1 MKMDKLNKKL
11 TKLYWVEKISLAD
24 ILIFLVQSWF
34 EGIRVNYDRYQRSPL
49 AAKFLTYL
57 DMAGLNRIF
66 FPVELR
72 LGRKDAEGNALNYR
86 VEKELNDCIEGFF
99 ARHIPQESRRFKD
112 TLKSYIAAVLQGKVI
127 FITMVASEINFKTA
141 SAGENNIICLNDHPL
156 NYLLRGFYKDRGF
169 VIRRPVISMRYI
181 IFYLRPFC
189 YLAYFLLCKLGNYK
203 PKSNISDINPAIWV
217 EYYPDH
223 FHAFWIG
230 KIRAQ
235 GFDIVNYLD
244 RVDTPV
250 VKETIDEIETKGLKW
265 IDAHL
270 PSLIGM
276 SRLSLLDFLK
286 IFRNLFSVYFSRP
299 VWFGVFKFEY
309 FFLLP
314 IYESVFLRYK
324 VKILVQHQECLWKQ
338 GVQAL
343 AVERAGG
350 IMVGYHWS
358 AYPYY
363 LMSAENFPQHVYF
376 AWGKMMGEL
385 LGKKDVTHRYI
396 LPSGI
401 CPAFNGQKPERNNI
415 FSKNVDF
422 VISVFDSCVR
432 YDLFQSPDS
441 LSEFYLKI
449 LNIVEKHPGFGCII
463 KSKSP
468 LHQTLLSLPSG
479 RAIAERVEKLKDRN
493 RLAIFDFNE
502 YPLAAA
508 AHSDLSVGYGIN
520 SACAVAVTMEGRA
533 AINWDCCG
541 FRKHPFYK
549 YSDQKIVFRTLDELE
564 EAILK
569 ASKGDKTIGDYSRWK
584 KHINYFEDSS
594 SVNRIVDFLESYM
607 KESMSTGNPEHSLD
621 FAVKKY
627 LADNKVSG
635 NFYEREDFWE
645 DDQYIA

>member
-1 MKMDKLNKKL
+1 MDKLNKKR
-11 TKLYWVEKISLAD
+11 TKLYWVERITLAD

-34 EGIRVNYDRYQRSPL
+34 TGIRVNYDRYQRRPL

-72 LGRKDAEGNALNYR
+72 LGRKDAGGYALNYT

-99 ARHIPQESRRFKD
+99 TRHIPQESGRFKD

-127 FITMVASEINFKTA
+127 FVTMVSSEINLKKA
-141 SAGENNIICLNDHPL
+141 PAGENNIICLRDHPL
-156 NYLLRGFYKDRGF
+156 NCLLRGFYRDRGF
-169 VIRRPVISMRYI
+169 VIRRPAVSMGHI
-181 IFYLRPFC
+181 ALYLRPFF

-203 PKSNISDINPAIWV
+203 PKSNISNINPAIWV

-230 KIRAQ
+230 KIRTQ

-244 RVDTPV
+244 RADTPL
-250 VKETIDEIETKGLKW
+250 VKETVDEIEKKGLKW

-270 PSLIGM
+270 PSLIRM
-276 SRLSLLDFLK
+276 SRLSLPGLLK
-286 IFRNLFSVYFSRP
+286 IFRNLFSVYSSRP

-314 IYESVFLRYK
+314 IYESVFLRYR

-343 AVERAGG
+343 AIERAGG

-358 AYPYY
+358 SYPYY
-363 LMSAENFPQHVYF
+363 LMSMENFPQHVYF
-376 AWGKMMGEL
+376 SWGKMMSEL
-385 LGKKDVTHRYI
+385 LGKKNAVPRYI

-401 CPAFNGQKPERNNI
+401 CPVPDGQKPERNNI

-432 YDLFQSPDS
+432 YNLFQSPDS
-441 LSEFYLKI
+441 LSEFYLRI
-449 LNIVEKHPGFGCII
+449 LDIVERHPNFGCII

-479 RAIAERVEKLKDRN
+479 RAIAERAEKLKDQN

-502 YPLAAA
+502 YPFAAA
-508 AHSDLSVGYGIN
+508 AHSNLSVGYGIN
-520 SACAVAVTMEGRA
+520 SACAVAAAMRDRA

-541 FRKHPFYK
+541 FKRHPFYK
-549 YSDQKIVFRTLDELE
+549 YSGQKVLFSTLDEVE

-594 SVNRIVDFLESYM
+594 SADRITDFLESYM
-607 KESMSTGNPEHSLD
+607 KESISTGDPEHSLD

-627 LADNKVSG
+627 LADNEVSG
-635 NFYEREDFWE
+635 NFYEREDLWE
-645 DDQYIA
+645 DVQHIA